1 MKPKHYL
8 VVGASSVAGQKAI
21 EAIRLKNPDAR
32 ITLTTSKPENANER
46 SLSGVEAPAV
56 IAGVDLA
63 KPETIRNIK
72 PGLTAPVDVLVFCP
86 AFGMVGYPSELAP
99 IADVEACFD
108 FSVRPVLSLIDE
120 LNPGLTIGFSSY
132 YWLRSLEVA
141 YGSMAFAK
149 YALEKLAVENPNH
162 IRIVRAGLFPS
173 KSLRG
178 ICLLIQR
185 GVQKESF
192 PGSTELKAGWK
203 ASGLSFP
210 EYFTEFA
217 QGYEKKD
224 LAQYFTAPYRGTE
237 DKDLVRAIGAALE
250 PNAKGIINVVG
261 DSMWQEDELSNVP
274 EFMVRNQQAFRLAE
288 SFDIRHA
295 NIA

>member
-1 MKPKHYL
+1 MKNKHYL
-8 VVGASSVAGQKAI
+8 VVGASSVAGTKAI
-21 EAIRLKNPDAR
+21 EAIRSRDPQAK
-32 ITLTTSKPENANER
+32 ITVTTSKPAAEGDR
-46 SLSGVEAPAV
+46 LTIGG
-56 IAGVDLA
+56 IDLA
-63 KPETIRNIK
+63 KPDTIGAIK
-72 PGLTAPVDVLVFCP
+72 PRLEQAVDVMFFCP

-99 IADVEACFD
+99 MADVEACFD
-108 FSVRPVLSLIDE
+108 FSVRPVLRLIDE

-149 YALEKLAVENPNH
+149 YALEKLAVENPHH

-185 GVQKESF
+185 GVQKETF
-192 PGSTELKAGWK
+192 PGAAELKAGWK

-210 EYFTEFA
+210 EYFTQFA
-217 QGYEKKD
+217 QGYEQRD
-224 LAQYFTAPYRGTE
+224 LADYLHHPYRGTE
-237 DKDLVRAIGAALE
+237 ERDLVPAIMAALE
-250 PNAKGIINVVG
+250 PNAQGIINVVG
-261 DSMWQEDELSNVP
+261 DCIWQESELKHVP
-274 EFMVRNQQAFRLAE
+274 DFMVRNKPAFALAE
-288 SFDIRHA
+288 SFDIRHQ

>member
-8 VVGASSVAGQKAI
+8 IVGASSVAGQKAI
-21 EAIRLKNPDAR
+21 EAIRRSDAEAR
-32 ITLTTSKPENANER
+32 ITVTTSKADG
-46 SLSGVEAPAV
+46 GVEGLSA
-56 IAGVDLA
+56 IHGIDLV
-63 KPETIRNIK
+63 KPESIRKIK
-72 PGLTAPVDVLVFCP
+72 PELIAPVDVLVFCP

-108 FSVRPVLSLIDE
+108 FSVRPVLTLIDE
-120 LNPGLTIGFSSY
+120 LNPQLTIGFSSY

-149 YALEKLAVENPNH
+149 YALEKLAIENPNH

-185 GVQKESF
+185 GVQKENF
-192 PGSTELKAGWK
+192 PGSTELKTDWK
-203 ASGLSFP
+203 ASGLSFSD
-210 EYFTEFA
+210 YFTQFA

-224 LAQYFTAPYRGTE
+224 LAKHLTHEYRGTE
-237 DKDLVRAIGAALE
+237 DKDLVRAIEAALE
-250 PNAKGIINVVG
+250 PNAKGIINIVG
-261 DSMWQEDELSNVP
+261 DSLWQEDTLANVP
-274 EFMVRNQQAFRLAE
+274 EFMVRNKEAFRLAE
-288 SFDIRHA
+288 SFDIRHR

>member
-8 VVGASSVAGQKAI
+8 IVGASSVAGQKAI
-21 EAIRLKNPDAR
+21 EAIRLKDATAR
-32 ITLTTSKPENANER
+32 ITITTSKNE
-46 SLSGVEAPAV
+46 GVFD
-56 IAGVDLA
+56 GF
-63 KPETIRNIK
+63 ETIHGIDLSKPDTIAKIK
-72 PGLTAPVDVLVFCP
+72 PALTAQVDTLVFCP

-108 FSVRPVLSLIDE
+108 FSVRPVLRLIDE
-120 LNPGLTIGFSSY
+120 LNPQLTIGFSSY
-132 YWLRSLEVA
+132 YWLHSLEVA

-192 PGSTELKAGWK
+192 PGATELKMGWK
-203 ASGLSFP
+203 ASGLSFG
-210 EYFTEFA
+210 EYFTQFA

-224 LAQYFTAPYRGTE
+224 LARYFTAPYRGTE
-237 DKDLVRAIGAALE
+237 DKDLVRAIAAALE

-261 DSMWQEDELSNVP
+261 DSMWQESALENTPD
-274 EFMVRNQQAFRLAE
+274 FMVRNKEAFRLAE
-288 SFDIRHA
+288 SFDIRHR

>member
-1 MKPKHYL
+1 MKTKHYL
-8 VVGASSVAGQKAI
+8 VVGASSVAGQKSI
-21 EAIRLKNPDAR
+21 EAIRAKDATAA
-32 ITLTTSKPENANER
+32 ITITTSKALAEDATAAE
-46 SLSGVEAPAV
+46 GV
-56 IAGVDLA
+56 IYGVDLA
-63 KPETIRNIK
+63 KPETIRLIK
-72 PGLTAPVDVLVFCP
+72 PALTQAVDVLVFCP

-108 FSVRPVLSLIDE
+108 FSVRPVLALIDE
-120 LNPGLTIGFSSY
+120 LNPQLTIGFSSY

-203 ASGLSFP
+203 ASGLGFG
-210 EYFTEFA
+210 EYFTQFA
-217 QGYEKKD
+217 QGYEKRD

-237 DKDLVRAIGAALE
+237 AHDLPRAIGAALE

-261 DSMWQEDELSNVP
+261 DSLWQEDKLNHVP
-274 EFMVRNQQAFRLAE
+274 DFMARNKEAFRLAE
-288 SFDIRHA
+288 SFDIRHR

>member
-1 MKPKHYL
+1 MKQKHYL

-21 EAIRLKNPDAR
+21 EAIRQKDPDAR
-32 ITLTTSKPENANER
+32 ITVTTSKAKPADAQ
-46 SLSGVEAPAV
+46 SGQVASV
-56 IAGVDLA
+56 FGIDLA
-63 KPETIRNIK
+63 KPDTIHSIK
-72 PGLTAPVDVLVFCP
+72 AQLPAAVDVLVFCP
-86 AFGMVGYPSELAP
+86 AFGMVGYPAELAP
-99 IADVEACFD
+99 MSDVEACFN
-108 FSVRPVLSLIDE
+108 FSVRPVLALIDE
-120 LNPGLTIGFSSY
+120 LNPQLTIGFSSF

-192 PGSTELKAGWK
+192 PGSTQLKTDWK
-203 ASGLSFP
+203 ASGLSFAD
-210 EYFTEFA
+210 YFTQFA
-217 QGYEKKD
+217 QGYEKAD
-224 LAQYFTAPYRGTE
+224 LARYFTAPYRGTE
-237 DKDLVRAIGAALE
+237 EQDLVRAIGAALE
-250 PNAKGIINVVG
+250 PNAQGIINVVG
-261 DSMWQEDELSNVP
+261 DSLWQESELKHVP
-274 EFMVRNQQAFRLAE
+274 DFMVRNKEAFRLAE
-288 SFDIRHA
+288 SFEFRHQ